1 MDVLYLSSM
10 CSVKEYERMF
20 EKYGSTSSHA
30 SQKFNRLLVRG
41 LIENGFHVDA
51 LTQRILPKP
60 DADDLVHE
68 SEWENDVNYYYISQA
83 KNRKVNRFLVMMR
96 AFSHIMRWAK
106 AHKDGIVICDIVLG
120 ELSMALMAAR
130 KLKKIRTAA
139 IVTDV
144 PSVRAGEKRTGLRA
158 LPVKIKNSVIKSY
171 DSYIFLTEQMNKLL
185 NVKKRPYVII
195 EGFADEGVLE
205 KPNTIENKHPQKVI
219 MMAGLLEEIFGVE
232 ALLNAFQKIDCP
244 DAVLRFYGKGSSVSA
259 IEAAAINDS
268 RISYCGELK
277 NSQIVEEEKRATL
290 LINPRPAVGE
300 WTAFSFP
307 SKNIEYM
314 ASGTPLVA
322 YDLPC
327 IPREYLPYFYQI
339 TDGNQMSQLLQEL
352 LYKDPAELHSSGL
365 KAQKWVTEHK
375 SVKVQAAKVVR
386 MLQKE
391 R

>member
-41 LIENGFHVDA
+41 LIENGYHVDA

-171 DSYIFLTEQMNKLL
+171 DSYIFLTAHIFVVE
-185 NVKKRPYVII
+185 RGEY
-195 EGFADEGVLE
+195 E
-205 KPNTIENKHPQKVI
+205 K
-219 MMAGLLEEIFGVE
+219 FG
-232 ALLNAFQKIDCP
+232 
-244 DAVLRFYGKGSSVSA
+244 G
-259 IEAAAINDS
+259 IN
-268 RISYCGELK
+268 
-277 NSQIVEEEKRATL
+277 
-290 LINPRPAVGE
+290 
-300 WTAFSFP
+300 
-307 SKNIEYM
+307 
-314 ASGTPLVA
+314 
-322 YDLPC
+322 
-327 IPREYLPYFYQI
+327 
-339 TDGNQMSQLLQEL
+339 
-352 LYKDPAELHSSGL
+352 
-365 KAQKWVTEHK
+365 
-375 SVKVQAAKVVR
+375 
-386 MLQKE
+386 
-391 R
+391 

>member
-1 MDVLYLSSM
+1 M
-10 CSVKEYERMF
+10 
-20 EKYGSTSSHA
+20 
-30 SQKFNRLLVRG
+30 
-41 LIENGFHVDA
+41 
-51 LTQRILPKP
+51 
-60 DADDLVHE
+60 
-68 SEWENDVNYYYISQA
+68 
-83 KNRKVNRFLVMMR
+83 
-96 AFSHIMRWAK
+96 
-106 AHKDGIVICDIVLG
+106 
-120 ELSMALMAAR
+120 
-130 KLKKIRTAA
+130 
-139 IVTDV
+139 
-144 PSVRAGEKRTGLRA
+144 
-158 LPVKIKNSVIKSY
+158 
-171 DSYIFLTEQMNKLL
+171 
-185 NVKKRPYVII
+185 
-195 EGFADEGVLE
+195 E

-259 IEAAAINDS
+259 IEAAGINDS

>member
-1 MDVLYLSSM
+1 
-10 CSVKEYERMF
+10 
-20 EKYGSTSSHA
+20 
-30 SQKFNRLLVRG
+30 
-41 LIENGFHVDA
+41 
-51 LTQRILPKP
+51 
-60 DADDLVHE
+60 
-68 SEWENDVNYYYISQA
+68 
-83 KNRKVNRFLVMMR
+83 
-96 AFSHIMRWAK
+96 MRWAK

-120 ELSMALMAAR
+120 ELSMALMAAG

-158 LPVKIKNSVIKSY
+158 LPVKIKNGVIKSY

-259 IEAAAINDS
+259 IEAAGINDS

-339 TDGNQMSQLLQEL
+339 TDGNQMSQ
-352 LYKDPAELHSSGL
+352 AFTGASI
-365 KAQKWVTEHK
+365 
-375 SVKVQAAKVVR
+375 
-386 MLQKE
+386 
-391 R
+391 